1 MDYITNQLCAEEHNR
16 VEKHLQKCSECNNDY
31 NRLLAADI
39 ALKQRHITEPPS
51 IYYTTILPRVRER
64 LVSKKRSIWNY
75 SGNIAK
81 IILPL
86 AVSVLLVLLLIRVPS
101 NNSSELSN
109 NETLFQSIKELND
122 EDIVQAVEKEYAG
135 TSSYINQEVA
145 TDGVAE
151 HLQGDGFLK
160 SAVSK
165 QIDNEEIA
173 DMDYEEMISDLNG
186 KQIEQV
192 LFGLSE
198 RNML

>member
-1 MDYITNQLCAEEHNR
+1 MDYITNRLCAEEHNR

-39 ALKQRHITEPPS
+39 ALKQGHITEPAS

-64 LVSKKRSIWNY
+64 LVSSQRSIWSY
-75 SGNIAK
+75 GGNIAK

-86 AVSVLLVLLLIRVPS
+86 AVSALLVVLLIRVPS
-101 NNSSELSN
+101 NISSESSK
-109 NETLFQSIKELND
+109 NETLLQSVKDLND
-122 EDIVQAVEKEYAG
+122 EDVVQAVEKEYAG
-135 TSSYINQEVA
+135 TSLYLNQEVA
-145 TDGVAE
+145 AAGVAE

-165 QIDNEEIA
+165 QIDNEETA
-173 DMDYEEMISDLNG
+173 DMDFEEMISDLNG